1 MKYTKQNIQKKR
13 QILSSEKIR
22 RNSNISL
29 FLFKYAFIIS
39 IALIVTGL
47 GLGVGFVRGILKTT
61 PQITKD
67 SVHSKGYITTI
78 YDNKGSTIKT
88 LSNHDSNRI
97 YTPLSSVPKN
107 LQHAFIAIEDERYYS
122 HNGIDL
128 YGIIRATFLGIRNQ
142 SLSQGGSTITQQLIK
157 NNVLG
162 IQPEKTTMERL
173 ERKIK
178 EQSLALELEK
188 IASKQYILEEYLN
201 AINLGEGTLGVQTV
215 SQKYFN
221 KDVSELTLSE
231 CAVLASITKNPTRLN
246 PVTHPE
252 NNASRRLLVLQ
263 NMLEQHYITKKEY
276 REALSDDVYTRIQK
290 NAAAAPVKKT
300 TNSYF
305 EDALILQVV
314 KDLKKQLGY
323 DETKAYNAIYSG
335 GLKIYSTQDQQI
347 QKIAD
352 SVTNDASNYPKATK
366 IALSYS
372 LSAKTVSGK
381 DVVYSDHNLLDYMRK
396 NNLGN
401 QLIFTDEASA
411 KTVVTKFKQYIL
423 SKGETITNESFQTT
437 IQPQISMT
445 IMNQSN
451 GTVEALV
458 GGRGNKTSDLSLNR
472 ATGTTR
478 QPGSTFKI
486 LSAFLPALDKNH
498 MTLAT
503 VYEDAPYNYI
513 DTNRP
518 VRNYYKGYKGYS
530 TIREAITN
538 SMNVVSAKTI
548 ADVTPKTSFEY
559 LMNLGFSTLVSNE
572 TTSNGNVYTD
582 ITQSLSLGGL
592 TYGVT
597 NMELTSAY
605 ASIANG
611 GTYQKP
617 VLYTKVVDHNG
628 NILLSNTQ
636 KGKRVMKESTAF
648 LLTDAMKD
656 VITKGTGKSA
666 KLSSSMAVAGKSGT
680 TSNSYDY
687 WFSGYTP
694 YHTASVWMGYD
705 KNTNFA
711 SDSTHKKIWAKV
723 MNEIIKTK
731 QEQTTDF
738 KKPADIV
745 KAKVCKESGKLAI
758 KGVCDHDPR
767 GSRVI
772 TEYFEKGTVP
782 TQTCDIHVAVEVCK
796 TSDKLATKNCP
807 ANKKQRK
814 IYIVRKKGSHGK
826 TADTPYLLPKKYQS
840 VFCKKH

>member
-13 QILSSEKIR
+13 QILSSEKVR
-22 RNSNISL
+22 RNSKISL

-39 IALIVTGL
+39 IALIVIGL

-201 AINLGEGTLGVQTV
+201 AINLGEGTLGVQTA

-290 NAAAAPVKKT
+290 NAAAAPAKKT

-372 LSAKTVSGK
+372 LSAKAVSGK

-711 SDSTHKKIWAKV
+711 SYNTHKKICAKV

>member
-22 RNSNISL
+22 RNSKISL

-201 AINLGEGTLGVQTV
+201 AINLGEGTLGVQTA

-221 KDVSELTLSE
+221 KDVSKLTLSE

-290 NAAAAPVKKT
+290 NAAAAPAKKT

-401 QLIFTDEASA
+401 QLIFTDETSA

-711 SDSTHKKIWAKV
+711 SDKKIWAKV

>member
-1 MKYTKQNIQKKR
+1 M
-13 QILSSEKIR
+13 
-22 RNSNISL
+22 
-29 FLFKYAFIIS
+29 
-39 IALIVTGL
+39 
-47 GLGVGFVRGILKTT
+47 
-61 PQITKD
+61 
-67 SVHSKGYITTI
+67 
-78 YDNKGSTIKT
+78 
-88 LSNHDSNRI
+88 
-97 YTPLSSVPKN
+97 
-107 LQHAFIAIEDERYYS
+107 
-122 HNGIDL
+122 
-128 YGIIRATFLGIRNQ
+128 
-142 SLSQGGSTITQQLIK
+142 
-157 NNVLG
+157 
-162 IQPEKTTMERL
+162 
-173 ERKIK
+173 
-178 EQSLALELEK
+178 
-188 IASKQYILEEYLN
+188 
-201 AINLGEGTLGVQTV
+201 
-215 SQKYFN
+215 
-221 KDVSELTLSE
+221 
-231 CAVLASITKNPTRLN
+231 
-246 PVTHPE
+246 
-252 NNASRRLLVLQ
+252 
-263 NMLEQHYITKKEY
+263 
-276 REALSDDVYTRIQK
+276 
-290 NAAAAPVKKT
+290 
-300 TNSYF
+300 
-305 EDALILQVV
+305 
-314 KDLKKQLGY
+314 
-323 DETKAYNAIYSG
+323 
-335 GLKIYSTQDQQI
+335 KIYSTQDQQI

-352 SVTNDASNYPKATK
+352 SVTNDTSNYPKATK

-711 SDSTHKKIWAKV
+711 SDNTHKKIWAKV

-758 KGVCDHDPR
+758 KEVCDHDPR

>member
-22 RNSNISL
+22 RNSKISL

-97 YTPLSSVPKN
+97 YTPLSSIPKN

-201 AINLGEGTLGVQTV
+201 AINLGEGTLGVQTA
-215 SQKYFN
+215 SQ
-221 KDVSELTLSE
+221 
-231 CAVLASITKNPTRLN
+231 TKNPTRLN

-252 NNASRRLLVLQ
+252 NNASRRSLVLQ

-290 NAAAAPVKKT
+290 NAAAAPAKKT

-437 IQPQISMT
+437 IQPQISMP

-666 KLSSSMAVAGKSGT
+666 KLSSSMAVVGKSGT

-711 SDSTHKKIWAKV
+711 SDNTHKKIWAKV

-772 TEYFEKGTVP
+772 TEYFKKGTVP

-826 TADTPYLLPKKYQS
+826 TADTPYMLPKKYQS

>member
-1 MKYTKQNIQKKR
+1 M
-13 QILSSEKIR
+13 
-22 RNSNISL
+22 
-29 FLFKYAFIIS
+29 
-39 IALIVTGL
+39 
-47 GLGVGFVRGILKTT
+47 
-61 PQITKD
+61 
-67 SVHSKGYITTI
+67 
-78 YDNKGSTIKT
+78 
-88 LSNHDSNRI
+88 
-97 YTPLSSVPKN
+97 
-107 LQHAFIAIEDERYYS
+107 
-122 HNGIDL
+122 
-128 YGIIRATFLGIRNQ
+128 
-142 SLSQGGSTITQQLIK
+142 
-157 NNVLG
+157 
-162 IQPEKTTMERL
+162 
-173 ERKIK
+173 
-178 EQSLALELEK
+178 
-188 IASKQYILEEYLN
+188 
-201 AINLGEGTLGVQTV
+201 
-215 SQKYFN
+215 
-221 KDVSELTLSE
+221 
-231 CAVLASITKNPTRLN
+231 
-246 PVTHPE
+246 
-252 NNASRRLLVLQ
+252 
-263 NMLEQHYITKKEY
+263 
-276 REALSDDVYTRIQK
+276 
-290 NAAAAPVKKT
+290 
-300 TNSYF
+300 
-305 EDALILQVV
+305 
-314 KDLKKQLGY
+314 
-323 DETKAYNAIYSG
+323 
-335 GLKIYSTQDQQI
+335 
-347 QKIAD
+347 
-352 SVTNDASNYPKATK
+352 
-366 IALSYS
+366 
-372 LSAKTVSGK
+372 
-381 DVVYSDHNLLDYMRK
+381 
-396 NNLGN
+396 
-401 QLIFTDEASA
+401 
-411 KTVVTKFKQYIL
+411 
-423 SKGETITNESFQTT
+423 
-437 IQPQISMT
+437 
-445 IMNQSN
+445 
-451 GTVEALV
+451 
-458 GGRGNKTSDLSLNR
+458 NR

-705 KNTNFA
+705 KNTDFA
-711 SDSTHKKIWAKV
+711 SDNTHKKIWAKV

>member
-201 AINLGEGTLGVQTV
+201 AINLGEGTLGVQTA

-617 VLYTKVVDHNG
+617 VLYTKVVD
-628 NILLSNTQ
+628 Q

-711 SDSTHKKIWAKV
+711 SDNTHKKIWAKV

-758 KGVCDHDPR
+758 KEVCDHDPR

-826 TADTPYLLPKKYQS
+826 TADTPYMLPKKYQS

>member
-1 MKYTKQNIQKKR
+1 
-13 QILSSEKIR
+13 
-22 RNSNISL
+22 
-29 FLFKYAFIIS
+29 
-39 IALIVTGL
+39 
-47 GLGVGFVRGILKTT
+47 
-61 PQITKD
+61 
-67 SVHSKGYITTI
+67 
-78 YDNKGSTIKT
+78 
-88 LSNHDSNRI
+88 
-97 YTPLSSVPKN
+97 
-107 LQHAFIAIEDERYYS
+107 
-122 HNGIDL
+122 
-128 YGIIRATFLGIRNQ
+128 
-142 SLSQGGSTITQQLIK
+142 
-157 NNVLG
+157 
-162 IQPEKTTMERL
+162 
-173 ERKIK
+173 
-178 EQSLALELEK
+178 
-188 IASKQYILEEYLN
+188 
-201 AINLGEGTLGVQTV
+201 
-215 SQKYFN
+215 
-221 KDVSELTLSE
+221 
-231 CAVLASITKNPTRLN
+231 
-246 PVTHPE
+246 
-252 NNASRRLLVLQ
+252 
-263 NMLEQHYITKKEY
+263 
-276 REALSDDVYTRIQK
+276 
-290 NAAAAPVKKT
+290 
-300 TNSYF
+300 
-305 EDALILQVV
+305 
-314 KDLKKQLGY
+314 
-323 DETKAYNAIYSG
+323 
-335 GLKIYSTQDQQI
+335 
-347 QKIAD
+347 
-352 SVTNDASNYPKATK
+352 
-366 IALSYS
+366 
-372 LSAKTVSGK
+372 
-381 DVVYSDHNLLDYMRK
+381 
-396 NNLGN
+396 
-401 QLIFTDEASA
+401 
-411 KTVVTKFKQYIL
+411 
-423 SKGETITNESFQTT
+423 
-437 IQPQISMT
+437 MT

-711 SDSTHKKIWAKV
+711 SDNTHKKIWAKV

-745 KAKVCKESGKLAI
+745 KAKVCKELENLLL
-758 KGVCDHDPR
+758 KGFVITIQEQPCDHR
-767 GSRVI
+767 I
-772 TEYFEKGTVP
+772 F
-782 TQTCDIHVAVEVCK
+782 
-796 TSDKLATKNCP
+796 
-807 ANKKQRK
+807 
-814 IYIVRKKGSHGK
+814 
-826 TADTPYLLPKKYQS
+826 
-840 VFCKKH
+840 